1 MIALVLMAS
10 IAASPRMILFAEP
23 PKVEVWASE
32 DWSTSSLVEVSSM
45 PGATLAIIT
54 RSNMLRHDLF
64 DWINQGE
71 YVVQI
76 APHLLPVH
84 VNQFRK
90 LRQTSLVVPL
100 AEIPAEGE
108 RLQLSR
114 LGPQSLRFRVPRID
128 ASLVSWLTGF
138 KNYELELD
146 LRGRTIDAEELK
158 LFTAIPR
165 ARKVVRIGAND
176 SLEELSKLQKV
187 KLVRIVV
194 ESDNNR
200 IPTPLS
206 AQLEKMSLAT
216 RVRVSGQATTE
227 QLLQFACLPRLSFE
241 MWLGRESPQTIA
253 KVSNL
258 LKSLTQGI
266 H

>member
-10 IAASPRMILFAEP
+10 LAASPRMILFAEP
-23 PKVEVWASE
+23 PKIEVWASE
-32 DWSTSSLVEVSSM
+32 DWSTSSLVEVSSV
-45 PGATLAIIT
+45 PGATLAITT

-64 DWINQGE
+64 DWIGHGKF
-71 YVVQI
+71 VVQI

-100 AEIPAEGE
+100 SEVPTEEE

-158 LFTAIPR
+158 LFAAISR

-176 SLEELSKLQKV
+176 SVEELSKLRKV

-194 ESDNNR
+194 ESVNNQ
-200 IPTPLS
+200 IPTSLS
-206 AQLEKMSLAT
+206 VLLAKMNLAT
-216 RVRVSGQATTE
+216 RVQVSAQATTE
-227 QLLQFACLPRLSFE
+227 QLLQFAYFPQLSFE
-241 MWLGRESPQTIA
+241 MWLGRESRQTIA

-266 H
+266 R